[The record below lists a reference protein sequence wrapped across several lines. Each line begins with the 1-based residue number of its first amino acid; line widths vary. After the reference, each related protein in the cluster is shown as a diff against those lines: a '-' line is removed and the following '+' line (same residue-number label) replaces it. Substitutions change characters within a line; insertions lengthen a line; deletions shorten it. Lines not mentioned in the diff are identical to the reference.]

1 MSISREQT
9 TALSKKREMDEQRDF
24 QHIVTSN
31 RLVGLVRTMRGYHL
45 IYLIATLSLGVAALA
60 RTAIYLWLRYF
71 IDDVLP
77 SSPTSSR
84 LFWVGMGFIG
94 LALLQGSFTFISGA
108 LAART
113 AEGIVRQLRN
123 YLFDHIQRLTFTYHD
138 QTPTG
143 ELIQRCTS
151 DVDALRRFFA
161 DQIIGLGRILLLFSL
176 NFAAIFSINPTL
188 AWRSIVAIPLIVILS
203 YFFFRKISKLYES
216 YQEQEAVLSTTLQEN
231 LSGTRVV
238 KAFARQAFEREKFE
252 RENWGK
258 FVLGRRLLTMHA
270 FYWPVSDIIASFQM
284 IAGLAIGALMTI
296 DGSLSI
302 GSYVAYT
309 GMLIWIIW
317 PMRNLGRLI
326 VQISMGVVSYSRIV
340 EVIRQIREPMDVGIY
355 PEDHDFGGKITFDNI
370 GFTYDDGAPVL
381 ENISFECEP
390 GDIIGLL
397 GPTGSGKTTLV
408 NLLPRFYNYTVGSLK
423 IDGVELNEYSRRFL
437 RQQIGIVEQE
447 PFLFSRTIRENITL
461 GVNRDLTQDEIEAAA
476 RAAAIHETITTF
488 PEGYE
493 TLVGEKGVTLSG
505 GQKQRIAIAR
515 TLLKD
520 PFILILDDSTSSVD
534 TLTETEIRE
543 ALNRL
548 MENRTTFIIAHRIQ
562 SVMNANQILV
572 LDKGRI
578 TQRGVHEE
586 LIAEDGIYKKV
597 HEMQTQI
604 EDALEQE
611 LTDVSG

>member
-1 MSISREQT
+1 
-9 TALSKKREMDEQRDF
+9 MDKQHDF
-24 QHIVTSN
+24 QHIVTGN
-31 RLVGLVRTMRGYHL
+31 RLVGLLRMMRGYRF

-77 SSPTSSR
+77 STPTSTR

-94 LALLQGSFTFISGA
+94 LALLQGFFTFVSGA

-161 DQIIGLGRILLLFSL
+161 DQIIGLGRILLLFGL
-176 NFAAIFSINPTL
+176 NFAAIFSINPLL
-188 AWRSIVAIPLIVILS
+188 AWRSIVVIPLIIILS

-270 FYWPVSDIIASFQM
+270 FYWPASDILASFQM

-326 VQISMGVVSYSRIV
+326 VQISMGVVSYSRV
-340 EVIRQIREPMDVGIY
+340 VGVIRQVREPVDVGLY
-355 PEDHDFGGKITFDNI
+355 LEDHGSVGKIIFNNI
-370 GFTYDDGAPVL
+370 GFAYKDGSPVL
-381 ENISFECEP
+381 ENISFECDP
-390 GDIIGLL
+390 GDVIGLL

-408 NLLPRFYNYTVGSLK
+408 NLLPRFYDYTDGSLK
-423 IDGVELNEYSRRFL
+423 LDGVELNVYSRRFL

-461 GVNRDLTQDEIEAAA
+461 GVNRDLTQEEIEAAA
-476 RAAAIHETITTF
+476 HAAAIHETITTF

-493 TLVGEKGVTLSG
+493 TLVGERGVTLSG

-520 PFILILDDSTSSVD
+520 PCILILDDSTSSVD

-543 ALNRL
+543 ALYRL

-562 SVMNANQILV
+562 SVMNADQIIV

-578 TQRGVHEE
+578 AQRGVHEE
-586 LIAEDGIYKKV
+586 LIVEEGIYQKV
-597 HEMQTQI
+597 HKMQTQI

-611 LTDVSG
+611 LTDVSS

>member
-1 MSISREQT
+1 
-9 TALSKKREMDEQRDF
+9 MDKQRDF
-24 QHIVTSN
+24 QHIVTDN
-31 RLVGLVRTMRGYHL
+31 RLLGLLRMMRGYRF
-45 IYLIATLSLGVAALA
+45 IYLVAIISLAIASLA
-60 RTAIYLWLRYF
+60 RTAIYLWLQYF

-77 SSPTSSR
+77 STPTSTR

-94 LALLQGSFTFISGA
+94 LALFQGFFTFVSGA

-138 QTPTG
+138 QTPIG
-143 ELIQRCTS
+143 ELIQRSTS

-176 NFAAIFSINPTL
+176 NFAAIYSINSVL
-188 AWRSIVAIPLIVILS
+188 ALRSIVVIPLIIILS

-258 FVLGRRLLTMHA
+258 FILGRRLLTMHA
-270 FYWPVSDIIASFQM
+270 FYWPLSDILASFQM

-296 DGSLSI
+296 DGTLSI

-326 VQISMGVVSYSRIV
+326 VQTSMGVVSYNRVV
-340 EVIRQIREPMDVGIY
+340 EVIRQIREPMDVGID
-355 PEDHDFGGKITFDNI
+355 PQDRDSAGHIIFNNI
-370 GFTYDDGAPVL
+370 GFAYEDGSPVL

-390 GDIIGLL
+390 GDVIGLL

-408 NLLPRFYNYTVGSLK
+408 NLIPRFYDYTEGSLQL
-423 IDGVELNEYSRRFL
+423 DGVELNEYSRRFL

-447 PFLFSRTIRENITL
+447 PFLFSRTIRANITL
-461 GVNRDLTQDEIEAAA
+461 GVNRDLAMDEIEAAA
-476 RAAAIHETITTF
+476 RAAAIHETIMTF
-488 PEGYE
+488 SDGYE

-520 PFILILDDSTSSVD
+520 PCILILDDSTSSVD

-562 SVMNANQILV
+562 SVMNADQILV
-572 LDKGRI
+572 LDKGKI
-578 TQRGVHEE
+578 VQRGVHEE
-586 LIAEDGIYKKV
+586 LIAEDGIYQKV
-597 HEMQTQI
+597 HDMQTQI

-611 LTDVSG
+611 LTDVSS

>member
-1 MSISREQT
+1 MD
-9 TALSKKREMDEQRDF
+9 KKRDF

-31 RLVGLVRTMRGYHL
+31 RLVGLLRMMRGYRV
-45 IYLIATLSLGVAALA
+45 IYLVAALSLGVAALA
-60 RTAIYLWLRYF
+60 RTTIYLWLRYF

-77 SSPTSSR
+77 GSPTSTR

-94 LALLQGSFTFISGA
+94 LALLQGFFTFVSGA

-123 YLFDHIQRLTFTYHD
+123 YLFDHLQRLTFTYHD

-161 DQIIGLGRILLLFSL
+161 DQVIGLGRILLLFSL
-176 NFAAIFSINPTL
+176 NFAAIFSINPWL
-188 AWRSIVAIPLIVILS
+188 AWRSIIAIPLIIVLS

-270 FYWPVSDIIASFQM
+270 FYWPTSDILASLQM

-326 VQISMGVVSYSRIV
+326 VQMSMGVVSHSRVV
-340 EVIRQIREPMDVGIY
+340 EVIRQIREPMDVGIL
-355 PEDHDFGGKITFDNI
+355 PEDHDPDGQIIFDNI
-370 GFTYDDGAPVL
+370 GFAYDDGSPVL

-390 GDIIGLL
+390 GTVIGLL

-408 NLLPRFYNYTVGSLK
+408 NLLPRFYDYTDGSLK
-423 IDGVELNEYSRRFL
+423 LDGVELNQYSRRFL

-447 PFLFSRTIRENITL
+447 PFLFSRTLRENIAL
-461 GVNRDLTQDEIEAAA
+461 GVDRDLSQEEIEDAA
-476 RAAAIHETITTF
+476 RAAAIHETITNF
-488 PEGYE
+488 PDGYE

-505 GQKQRIAIAR
+505 GQKQRVAIAR

-520 PFILILDDSTSSVD
+520 PGILILDDSTSSVD
-534 TLTETEIRE
+534 TLTETEIRG

-562 SVMNANQILV
+562 SVMNADQILV

-578 TQRGVHEE
+578 VQRGVHEE
-586 LIAEDGIYKKV
+586 LIAEEGIYQKV
-597 HEMQTQI
+597 NEMQTEI
-604 EDALEQE
+604 EDALEKE
-611 LTDVSG
+611 LTDVSS

>member
-1 MSISREQT
+1 
-9 TALSKKREMDEQRDF
+9 MDKQRDF
-24 QHIVTSN
+24 QHIVTDN
-31 RLVGLVRTMRGYHL
+31 RLVGLLRMMRGYRF
-45 IYLIATLSLGVAALA
+45 IYLVAIISLAIASLA
-60 RTAIYLWLRYF
+60 RTAIYLWLQYF

-77 SSPTSSR
+77 STPTSTR

-94 LALLQGSFTFISGA
+94 LALFQGFFTFVSGA

-138 QTPTG
+138 QTPIG
-143 ELIQRCTS
+143 ELIQRSTS

-176 NFAAIFSINPTL
+176 NFAAIYSINSVL
-188 AWRSIVAIPLIVILS
+188 ALRSIVVIPLIIILS

-258 FVLGRRLLTMHA
+258 FILGRRLLTMHA
-270 FYWPVSDIIASFQM
+270 FYWPLSDILASFQM

-296 DGSLSI
+296 DGTLSI

-326 VQISMGVVSYSRIV
+326 VQTSMGVVSYNRVV
-340 EVIRQIREPMDVGIY
+340 EVIRQIREPMDVGID
-355 PEDHDFGGKITFDNI
+355 PQDRDSAGHIIFNNI
-370 GFTYDDGAPVL
+370 GFAYEDGSPVL

-408 NLLPRFYNYTVGSLK
+408 NLIPRFYDYTEGSLQL
-423 IDGVELNEYSRRFL
+423 DGVELNEYSRRFL

-447 PFLFSRTIRENITL
+447 PFLFSRTIRANITL
-461 GVNRDLTQDEIEAAA
+461 GVNRDLAMDEIEAAA
-476 RAAAIHETITTF
+476 RAAAIHETIMTF
-488 PEGYE
+488 SDGYE

-520 PFILILDDSTSSVD
+520 PCILILDDSTSSVD

-562 SVMNANQILV
+562 SVMNADQILV
-572 LDKGRI
+572 LDKGKI
-578 TQRGVHEE
+578 VQRGVHEE
-586 LIAEDGIYKKV
+586 LIAEDGIYQKV
-597 HEMQTQI
+597 HDMQTQI

-611 LTDVSG
+611 LTDVSS

>member
-1 MSISREQT
+1 
-9 TALSKKREMDEQRDF
+9 MDKQRDF
-24 QHIVTSN
+24 QHIVTGN
-31 RLVGLVRTMRGYHL
+31 RLVGLLRMMSGYRF
-45 IYLIATLSLGVAALA
+45 IYLIATLSLGVAALS

-77 SSPTSSR
+77 STPTSTR

-94 LALLQGSFTFISGA
+94 LALLQGFFTFVSGA

-161 DQIIGLGRILLLFSL
+161 DQIISLGRILLLFGL
-176 NFAAIFSINPTL
+176 NFAAILSISPVL
-188 AWRSIVAIPLIVILS
+188 AWRSIVVIPLIIILS

-270 FYWPVSDIIASFQM
+270 FYWPASDILASFQM

-326 VQISMGVVSYSRIV
+326 VQISMGVVSYSRVV
-340 EVIRQIREPMDVGIY
+340 EVIRQAREPVDVGLY
-355 PEDHDFGGKITFDNI
+355 LEDHGSVGKIIFDNI
-370 GFTYDDGAPVL
+370 CFAYKDGSPVL
-381 ENISFECEP
+381 ESISFECEP
-390 GDIIGLL
+390 GDVIGLL

-408 NLLPRFYNYTVGSLK
+408 NLLPRFYDYTDGSLK
-423 IDGVELNEYSRRFL
+423 LDGVELNEYSRRFL

-461 GVNRDLTQDEIEAAA
+461 GVNRDLSQEELEAAA
-476 RAAAIHETITTF
+476 QAAAIHETITTF

-493 TLVGEKGVTLSG
+493 TLVGERGVTLSG

-520 PFILILDDSTSSVD
+520 PCILILDDSTSSVD

-543 ALNRL
+543 ALYRL

-562 SVMNANQILV
+562 SVMNADQIIV

-578 TQRGVHEE
+578 AQRGVHEE
-586 LIAEDGIYKKV
+586 LIAEDGIYQKV
-597 HEMQTQI
+597 HKMQTQI

-611 LTDVSG
+611 LTDVSS

>member
-1 MSISREQT
+1 
-9 TALSKKREMDEQRDF
+9 MDKQPDF
-24 QHIVTSN
+24 QHIITDN
-31 RLVGLVRTMRGYHL
+31 RLVGLLRMMRGYRL
-45 IYLIATLSLGVAALA
+45 IFLIATLSLAIAALA
-60 RTAIYLWLRYF
+60 RTSIYLWLRYF

-77 SSPTSSR
+77 STPSSTR
-84 LFWVGMGFIG
+84 LFWMGMGFIG
-94 LALLQGSFTFISGA
+94 LALLQGFFTFVSGA

-176 NFAAIFSINPTL
+176 NFAAIFSINPLL
-188 AWRSIVAIPLIVILS
+188 AWRSIVVIPIIIILS

-270 FYWPVSDIIASFQM
+270 FYWPLSDILASFQM

-326 VQISMGVVSYSRIV
+326 VQVSSGVVSYGRVV
-340 EVIRQIREPMDVGIY
+340 EVIRQIREPMDVGLY
-355 PEDHDFGGKITFDNI
+355 PEDRDSAGKFIFDNV
-370 GFTYDDGAPVL
+370 GFAYEDGSPVL
-381 ENISFECEP
+381 ENISFDCEP
-390 GDIIGLL
+390 GDVIGLL

-408 NLLPRFYNYTVGSLK
+408 NLIPRFYDYTDGSLQL
-423 IDGVELNEYSRRFL
+423 DGIEINEYSRRFL

-461 GVNRDLTQDEIEAAA
+461 GVNRDLAMDEIEAAA
-476 RAAAIHETITTF
+476 RAAAIHETIMTF
-488 PEGYE
+488 AEGYE

-520 PFILILDDSTSSVD
+520 PCILILDDSTSSVD

-562 SVMNANQILV
+562 SVMNADQILV
-572 LDKGRI
+572 LDKGKI
-578 TQRGVHEE
+578 VQHGVHEE
-586 LIAEDGIYKKV
+586 LIARDGIYQKV

-611 LTDVSG
+611 LTDVGS

>member
-1 MSISREQT
+1 
-9 TALSKKREMDEQRDF
+9 MDGQRDF

-31 RLVGLVRTMRGYHL
+31 RLVGLVRMMRGYRL
-45 IYLIATLSLGVAALA
+45 TYFIATMSLGIAALA
-60 RTAIYLWLRYF
+60 RTAIYLWLRF
-71 IDDVLP
+71 FVDDVLP
-77 SSPTSSR
+77 SSPTATR
-84 LFWVGMGFIG
+84 LFWVSMGFIG

-113 AEGIVRQLRN
+113 AEGIARQLRN

-138 QTPTG
+138 LTPTG

-161 DQIIGLGRILLLFSL
+161 DQVIGLGRILLLFGL
-176 NFAAIFSINPTL
+176 NFAAIYSINSRL
-188 AWRSIVAIPLIVILS
+188 AWLSVVVIPLIVVLS

-270 FYWPVSDIIASFQM
+270 FYWPSSDILASFQM
-284 IAGLAIGALMTI
+284 IAGLAIGALMAI
-296 DGSLSI
+296 DGTITL
-302 GSYVAYT
+302 GEYVAYT

-326 VQISMGVVSYSRIV
+326 VQISMGVVSYSRVV
-340 EVIRQIREPMDVGIY
+340 EVIRQTREPMDEGIY
-355 PEDHDFGGKITFDNI
+355 PEEHEFQGKIIFDDI
-370 GFTYDDGAPVL
+370 CFAYGDRSPVL
-381 ENISFECEP
+381 ENISFECNM
-390 GDIIGLL
+390 GDVIGLL

-408 NLLPRFYNYTVGSLK
+408 NLLPRFYDYTAGNLTLDGS
-423 IDGVELNEYSRRFL
+423 ELNQYSRRFL

-461 GVNRDLTQDEIEAAA
+461 GVHRELPQQEIEVAA
-476 RAAAIHETITTF
+476 RAAAIHETITAF
-488 PEGYE
+488 PDGYD
-493 TLVGEKGVTLSG
+493 TLVGERGVTLSG

-520 PFILILDDSTSSVD
+520 PSILILDDSTSSVD
-534 TLTETEIRE
+534 TLTEMEIRG
-543 ALNRL
+543 ALTRL

-562 SVMNANQILV
+562 SVMNADKIFV
-572 LDKGRI
+572 LEKGRI
-578 TQRGVHEE
+578 VQRGTHAD

-604 EDALEQE
+604 EDALEKE
-611 LTDVSG
+611 LTDVSR

>member
-1 MSISREQT
+1 
-9 TALSKKREMDEQRDF
+9 MDKQRDF
-24 QHIVTSN
+24 QHIVTGN
-31 RLVGLVRTMRGYHL
+31 RLVGLVRMMRGYRV
-45 IYLIATLSLGVAALA
+45 IYLIATVSLGVAALA

-77 SSPTSSR
+77 GSPTSTR

-94 LALLQGSFTFISGA
+94 LASLQGLFTFVSGA

-123 YLFDHIQRLTFTYHD
+123 YLFDHLQRLTFTYHD

-161 DQIIGLGRILLLFSL
+161 DQIIGLGRILLLFGL
-176 NFAAIFSINPTL
+176 NFAAIYSISPLL
-188 AWRSIVAIPLIVILS
+188 AWRSIVVIPLVIILS

-270 FYWPVSDIIASFQM
+270 FYWPSSDILAMFQM
-284 IAGLAIGALMTI
+284 IAGLAIGALMAI

-326 VQISMGVVSYSRIV
+326 VQISMGVVSYGRVV
-340 EVIRQIREPMDVGIY
+340 EMVRQVREPMDVGLY
-355 PEDHDFGGKITFDNI
+355 PQDHDSGGKIIFDNI
-370 GFTYDDGAPVL
+370 GFAYEDGAPVL
-381 ENISFECEP
+381 ENISFECES
-390 GDIIGLL
+390 GDVVGLL

-408 NLLPRFYNYTVGSLK
+408 NLLPRFYDYTDGSLMLNG
-423 IDGVELNEYSRRFL
+423 IELNKYSRRFL

-447 PFLFSRTIRENITL
+447 PFLFSRTIRENISL
-461 GVNRDLTQDEIEAAA
+461 GVDRDLSQEAIEAAA
-476 RAAAIHETITTF
+476 RTAAIHETIMTF
-488 PEGYE
+488 PEAYE
-493 TLVGEKGVTLSG
+493 TLVGERGVTLSG

-520 PFILILDDSTSSVD
+520 PSILILDDSTSSVD
-534 TLTETEIRE
+534 TLTESEIRE
-543 ALNRL
+543 ALDRL

-562 SVMNANQILV
+562 SVMNADQILV
-572 LDKGRI
+572 LNKGRVA
-578 TQRGVHEE
+578 QRGVHEE
-586 LIAEDGIYKKV
+586 LIAEDGIYQKI
-597 HEMQTQI
+597 HQMQTQI
-604 EDALEQE
+604 ADALEKE

>member
-1 MSISREQT
+1 
-9 TALSKKREMDEQRDF
+9 MDEQRDF

-31 RLVGLVRTMRGYHL
+31 RLVGLVRMMRGHRL
-45 IYLIATLSLGVAALA
+45 IYIIATLSLGVASLA

-71 IDDVLP
+71 VDDVLP

-94 LALLQGSFTFISGA
+94 LALLQGSFTFVSGA

-151 DVDALRRFFA
+151 DDDALRRFFA
-161 DQIIGLGRILLLFSL
+161 DQIIGIGRILLLFSL

-270 FYWPVSDIIASFQM
+270 FYWPASDIIASFQM

-326 VQISMGVVSYSRIV
+326 VQISMGVVSYGRIV
-340 EVIRQIREPMDVGIY
+340 EVIRQIREPMDDGIY

-370 GFTYDDGAPVL
+370 GFTYDDGSPVL

-423 IDGVELNEYSRRFL
+423 IDGVELNQYSRRFL

-461 GVNRDLTQDEIEAAA
+461 GVNRDLAQEEIEAAA

-578 TQRGVHEE
+578 TQRGVHEK
-586 LIAEDGIYKKV
+586 LITEDGIYKKV

>member
-1 MSISREQT
+1 MN
-9 TALSKKREMDEQRDF
+9 EQRDF
-24 QHIVTSN
+24 QHILTAN
-31 RLVGLVRTMRGYHL
+31 RLVGLMRMMRGHRF
-45 IYLIATLSLGVAALA
+45 IYVIATVSLGVAALA

-77 SSPTSSR
+77 STPTLTR
-84 LFWVGMGFIG
+84 LFWVGMGFIS
-94 LALLQGSFTFISGA
+94 LALIQGFFTFVSGA

-176 NFAAIFSINPTL
+176 NFAAIFSINPLL
-188 AWRSIVAIPLIVILS
+188 AWRSIVVIPLIIILS

-270 FYWPVSDIIASFQM
+270 FYWPASDILASFQM

-326 VQISMGVVSYSRIV
+326 VQISSGVVSYGRVV
-340 EVIRQIREPMDVGIY
+340 EVIRQIREPIDVGLY
-355 PEDHDFGGKITFDNI
+355 PEDHDSVGEIIFDNI
-370 GFTYDDGAPVL
+370 GFAYEHGSPVL
-381 ENISFECEP
+381 ENISFECAP
-390 GDIIGLL
+390 GDVIGLL

-408 NLLPRFYNYTVGSLK
+408 NLLPRFYDYTDGSLK
-423 IDGVELNEYSRRFL
+423 LDGIELNEYSRHFL

-461 GVNRDLTQDEIEAAA
+461 GVDRDLTQAEIETAA
-476 RAAAIHETITTF
+476 RAA
-488 PEGYE
+488 
-493 TLVGEKGVTLSG
+493 
-505 GQKQRIAIAR
+505 
-515 TLLKD
+515 
-520 PFILILDDSTSSVD
+520 
-534 TLTETEIRE
+534 
-543 ALNRL
+543 
-548 MENRTTFIIAHRIQ
+548 
-562 SVMNANQILV
+562 
-572 LDKGRI
+572 
-578 TQRGVHEE
+578 
-586 LIAEDGIYKKV
+586 
-597 HEMQTQI
+597 
-604 EDALEQE
+604 
-611 LTDVSG
+611 

>member
-1 MSISREQT
+1 LLRM
-9 TALSKKREMDEQRDF
+9 
-24 QHIVTSN
+24 
-31 RLVGLVRTMRGYHL
+31 MRGYRV
-45 IYLIATLSLGVAALA
+45 IYLVAALSLGVAALA
-60 RTAIYLWLRYF
+60 RTTIYLWLRYF

-77 SSPTSSR
+77 GSPTSTR

-94 LALLQGSFTFISGA
+94 LALLQGFFTFVSGA

-123 YLFDHIQRLTFTYHD
+123 YLFDHLQRLTFTYHD

-161 DQIIGLGRILLLFSL
+161 DQVIGLGRILLLFSL
-176 NFAAIFSINPTL
+176 NFAAIFSINPWL
-188 AWRSIVAIPLIVILS
+188 AWRSIIAIPLIIVLS

-270 FYWPVSDIIASFQM
+270 FYWPTSDILASLQM

-326 VQISMGVVSYSRIV
+326 VQMSMGVVSHSRVV
-340 EVIRQIREPMDVGIY
+340 EVIRQIREPMDVGIF
-355 PEDHDFGGKITFDNI
+355 PEDHDPDGQIIFDNI
-370 GFTYDDGAPVL
+370 GFAYDDGSPVL

-390 GDIIGLL
+390 GTVIGLL

-408 NLLPRFYNYTVGSLK
+408 NLLPRFYDYTDGSLK
-423 IDGVELNEYSRRFL
+423 LDGVELNQCSRRFL

-447 PFLFSRTIRENITL
+447 PFLFSRTLRENIAL
-461 GVNRDLTQDEIEAAA
+461 GVDRDLSQEEIEDAA
-476 RAAAIHETITTF
+476 RAAAIHETITNF
-488 PEGYE
+488 PDGYE

-505 GQKQRIAIAR
+505 GQKQRVAIAR

-520 PFILILDDSTSSVD
+520 PGILILDDSTSSVD
-534 TLTETEIRE
+534 TLTETEIRG

-562 SVMNANQILV
+562 SVMNADQILV

-578 TQRGVHEE
+578 VQRGVHEE
-586 LIAEDGIYKKV
+586 LIAEEGIYQKV
-597 HEMQTQI
+597 NEMQTEI
-604 EDALEQE
+604 EDALEKE
-611 LTDVSG
+611 LTDVSS

>member
-1 MSISREQT
+1 ME
-9 TALSKKREMDEQRDF
+9 KQRDF
-24 QHIVTSN
+24 QHIVTDN
-31 RLVGLVRTMRGYHL
+31 RLVGLLRMMRGYRF
-45 IYLIATLSLGVAALA
+45 IYLIATISLAVAALS

-77 SSPTSSR
+77 SAPTSTR

-94 LALLQGSFTFISGA
+94 LALLQGSFTFFSGA

-113 AEGIVRQLRN
+113 AEGIVRELRN

-143 ELIQRCTS
+143 ELIQRSTS

-161 DQIIGLGRILLLFSL
+161 DQVIGLGRILLLFSL
-176 NFAAIFSINPTL
+176 NFAAIYSISPAL
-188 AWRSIVAIPLIVILS
+188 AWRSIVVIPLIIILS

-270 FYWPVSDIIASFQM
+270 FYWPLSDILASFQM

-296 DGSLSI
+296 DGTLSI

-326 VQISMGVVSYSRIV
+326 VQISMGVVSYSRVV

-355 PEDHDFGGKITFDNI
+355 PQDRDSAGQIIFNNI
-370 GFTYDDGAPVL
+370 GFAYEDGSPVL

-390 GDIIGLL
+390 GDVIGLL

-408 NLLPRFYNYTVGSLK
+408 NLIPRFYDYTEGSLQL
-423 IDGVELNEYSRRFL
+423 DGIELNEYSRRFL

-447 PFLFSRTIRENITL
+447 PFLFSRSIRENITL
-461 GVNRDLTQDEIEAAA
+461 GVHRDLAMDEIEAAA
-476 RAAAIHETITTF
+476 RAAAIHETIMTF
-488 PEGYE
+488 SDGYE

-520 PFILILDDSTSSVD
+520 PCILILDDSTSSVD

-562 SVMNANQILV
+562 SVMNADQILV
-572 LDKGRI
+572 LDKGKI
-578 TQRGVHEE
+578 VQHGVHDE
-586 LIAEDGIYKKV
+586 LIAVDGIYQKV

-604 EDALEQE
+604 ADALEQE
-611 LTDVSG
+611 LTDVGS

>member
-1 MSISREQT
+1 Q
-9 TALSKKREMDEQRDF
+9 
-24 QHIVTSN
+24 
-31 RLVGLVRTMRGYHL
+31 
-45 IYLIATLSLGVAALA
+45 
-60 RTAIYLWLRYF
+60 
-71 IDDVLP
+71 
-77 SSPTSSR
+77 
-84 LFWVGMGFIG
+84 GF
-94 LALLQGSFTFISGA
+94 FTFVSGA

-161 DQIIGLGRILLLFSL
+161 DQIISLGRILLLFGL
-176 NFAAIFSINPTL
+176 NFAAIFSISPVL
-188 AWRSIVAIPLIVILS
+188 AWRSIVVIPLIIILS

-270 FYWPVSDIIASFQM
+270 FYWPASDILASFQM

-326 VQISMGVVSYSRIV
+326 VQISMGVVSYSRVV
-340 EVIRQIREPMDVGIY
+340 EVIRQAREPVDVGLY
-355 PEDHDFGGKITFDNI
+355 LEDRGSVGKIIFDNI
-370 GFTYDDGAPVL
+370 CFAYKDGSPVL
-381 ENISFECEP
+381 ESISFECEP
-390 GDIIGLL
+390 GDVIGLL

-408 NLLPRFYNYTVGSLK
+408 NLLPRFYDYTDGSLK
-423 IDGVELNEYSRRFL
+423 LDGVELNEYSRRFL

-447 PFLFSRTIRENITL
+447 PFLFSRTMRENITL
-461 GVNRDLTQDEIEAAA
+461 GVNRDLSQEEIEAAA
-476 RAAAIHETITTF
+476 QAAAIHETITTF

-493 TLVGEKGVTLSG
+493 TLVGERGVTLSG

-520 PFILILDDSTSSVD
+520 PCILILDDSTSSVD

-543 ALNRL
+543 ALYRL

-562 SVMNANQILV
+562 SVMNADQIIV
-572 LDKGRI
+572 LDKGKI
-578 TQRGVHEE
+578 AQRGVHEE
-586 LIAEDGIYKKV
+586 LIAEDGIYQKV
-597 HEMQTQI
+597 HKMQTQI

-611 LTDVSG
+611 LTDVSS

>member
-1 MSISREQT
+1 MD
-9 TALSKKREMDEQRDF
+9 KKCDF
-24 QHIVTSN
+24 QHIVTGN
-31 RLVGLVRTMRGYHL
+31 RLVGLLRLMRGYRV
-45 IYLIATLSLGVAALA
+45 IYLIATLSLAAAALA
-60 RTAIYLWLRYF
+60 RTTIYLWLRYF
-71 IDDVLP
+71 IDEVLP
-77 SSPTSSR
+77 GSPTSMR
-84 LFWVGMGFIG
+84 LFLVGMGFIG
-94 LALLQGSFTFISGA
+94 LALFQGFFTFISGA

-123 YLFDHIQRLTFTYHD
+123 YLFDHLQRLTFTYHD

-161 DQIIGLGRILLLFSL
+161 DQIIGLGRILLLFIL
-176 NFAAIFSINPTL
+176 NFAAIFSISPLL
-188 AWRSIVAIPLIVILS
+188 AWRSIVVIPLIIILS

-216 YQEQEAVLSTTLQEN
+216 YQEQEAILSTTLQEN

-238 KAFARQAFEREKFE
+238 KAFARQAFERDKFE

-270 FYWPVSDIIASFQM
+270 FYWPTSDILASFQK
-284 IAGLAIGALMTI
+284 IAGLVIGALMTI

-326 VQISMGVVSYSRIV
+326 VQSSMGLVSFSRVVD
-340 EVIRQIREPMDVGIY
+340 VIRQIREPMDIGTY
-355 PEDHDFGGKITFDNI
+355 PEDHDPDGLIVFDNI
-370 GFTYDDGAPVL
+370 GFAYEDGAPVL

-390 GDIIGLL
+390 GTVIGLL

-408 NLLPRFYNYTVGSLK
+408 NLLPRFYDYTDGSLK
-423 IDGVELNEYSRRFL
+423 LDGVELNQYSRRFL

-447 PFLFSRTIRENITL
+447 PFLFSRTLRENIAL
-461 GVNRDLTQDEIEAAA
+461 GVDRDLSQEEIEDAA

-505 GQKQRIAIAR
+505 GQKQRVAIAR

-520 PFILILDDSTSSVD
+520 PGILILDDSTSSVD
-534 TLTETEIRE
+534 TLTETEIRG

-562 SVMNANQILV
+562 SVMNADQILV

-578 TQRGVHEE
+578 VQRGVHED
-586 LIAEDGIYKKV
+586 LIAEEGIYQKV
-597 HEMQTQI
+597 NKMQTEI
-604 EDALEQE
+604 EDALEKE
-611 LTDVSG
+611 LTDVSS

>member
-1 MSISREQT
+1 M
-9 TALSKKREMDEQRDF
+9 
-24 QHIVTSN
+24 
-31 RLVGLVRTMRGYHL
+31 MRGYRAL
-45 IYLIATLSLGVAALA
+45 YFFATLCLGVAALA

-71 IDDVLP
+71 VDDVLP
-77 SSPTSSR
+77 GSPTSTR
-84 LFWVGMGFIG
+84 LLWVGMGFIG
-94 LALLQGSFTFISGA
+94 LALLQGLFTFVSGA

-123 YLFDHIQRLTFTYHD
+123 YLFDHLQRLTFTYHD

-161 DQIIGLGRILLLFSL
+161 DQVIGLGRILLLFSL
-176 NFAAIFSINPTL
+176 NFAAIYSISPLL
-188 AWRSIVAIPLIVILS
+188 AWRSIIVIPLIIILS
-203 YFFFRKISKLYES
+203 YFFFRRISKLYES

-270 FYWPVSDIIASFQM
+270 FYWPASDILASFQM

-326 VQISMGVVSYSRIV
+326 VQISMGVVSHSRVV
-340 EVIRQIREPMDVGIY
+340 EVIRQIREPMDIGIY
-355 PEDHDFGGKITFDNI
+355 PEDRDSAGKIIFEDI
-370 GFTYDDGAPVL
+370 GFAYEDGSPVL

-390 GDIIGLL
+390 GTVIGLL

-408 NLLPRFYNYTVGSLK
+408 NLLPRFYDYTDGSLK
-423 IDGVELNEYSRRFL
+423 LDGVELNQYSRRFL

-447 PFLFSRTIRENITL
+447 PFLFSRTIRENIAL
-461 GVNRDLTQDEIEAAA
+461 GVDRDLTQKEIEAAA
-476 RAAAIHETITTF
+476 SAAAIHETITTF

-505 GQKQRIAIAR
+505 GQKQRVAIAR

-520 PFILILDDSTSSVD
+520 PGILILDDSTSSVD
-534 TLTETEIRE
+534 TLTETEIRD

-562 SVMNANQILV
+562 SVMNADQILV

-578 TQRGVHEE
+578 VQRGVHEE
-586 LIAEDGIYKKV
+586 LIVEEGIYQKV
-597 HEMQTQI
+597 HKMQTEI
-604 EDALEQE
+604 EDALEKE
-611 LTDVSG
+611 LTDVSS

>member
-1 MSISREQT
+1 
-9 TALSKKREMDEQRDF
+9 MDKQRDF
-24 QHIVTSN
+24 QYIVTDN
-31 RLVGLVRTMRGYHL
+31 RLVGLLRMMRGYRF
-45 IYLIATLSLGVAALA
+45 IYLIAMISLAIAALA
-60 RTAIYLWLRYF
+60 RTGIYLWLRYF

-77 SSPTSSR
+77 STPTSAR

-94 LALLQGSFTFISGA
+94 LALFQGFFTFVSGA

-143 ELIQRCTS
+143 ELIQRSTS

-176 NFAAIFSINPTL
+176 NFAAIYSINSVL
-188 AWRSIVAIPLIVILS
+188 AWRSIVVIPLIIILS

-270 FYWPVSDIIASFQM
+270 FYWPLSDILASFQM
-284 IAGLAIGALMTI
+284 IAGLAIGALMAINGT
-296 DGSLSI
+296 LSI

-326 VQISMGVVSYSRIV
+326 VQISMGVVSYSRVV
-340 EVIRQIREPMDVGIY
+340 EVIRQIREPMDAGINPQDRDSVGQI
-355 PEDHDFGGKITFDNI
+355 IFDNI
-370 GFTYDDGAPVL
+370 GFAYEDGSPVL
-381 ENISFECEP
+381 ENISFKCEP
-390 GDIIGLL
+390 GDVIGLL

-408 NLLPRFYNYTVGSLK
+408 NLIPRFYDYTEGSLQL
-423 IDGVELNEYSRRFL
+423 DGIELNEYSRRFL

-447 PFLFSRTIRENITL
+447 PFLFSRSIRENITL
-461 GVNRDLTQDEIEAAA
+461 GVHRDLAMDEIEAAA
-476 RAAAIHETITTF
+476 RAAAIHETIMGF
-488 PEGYE
+488 SDGYE

-520 PFILILDDSTSSVD
+520 PCILILDDSTSSVD

-562 SVMNANQILV
+562 SVMNADQILV
-572 LDKGRI
+572 LDKGKI
-578 TQRGVHEE
+578 VQHGVHDE
-586 LIAEDGIYKKV
+586 LIAVDGIYQKV

-604 EDALEQE
+604 ADALEQE
-611 LTDVSG
+611 LTDVGS

>member
-1 MSISREQT
+1 
-9 TALSKKREMDEQRDF
+9 MDKQRDF
-24 QHIVTSN
+24 QHIVTDN
-31 RLVGLVRTMRGYHL
+31 RLVGLLRMMRGYRF
-45 IYLIATLSLGVAALA
+45 IYLVALISLAVASLA
-60 RTAIYLWLRYF
+60 RTSIYLWLQYF
-71 IDDVLP
+71 IDEVLP
-77 SSPTSSR
+77 SSPTSAR

-94 LALLQGSFTFISGA
+94 LALFQGFFTFVSGA

-113 AEGIVRQLRN
+113 AEGIVRELRN

-143 ELIQRCTS
+143 ELIQRSTS

-176 NFAAIFSINPTL
+176 NFAAIYSISPVL
-188 AWRSIVAIPLIVILS
+188 AWRSIVVIPLIIILS

-270 FYWPVSDIIASFQM
+270 FYWPLSDILASFQM

-296 DGSLSI
+296 DGTLSI

-326 VQISMGVVSYSRIV
+326 VQTSMGVVSYTRVV
-340 EVIRQIREPMDVGIY
+340 EVIRQVREPMDVGID
-355 PEDHDFGGKITFDNI
+355 PQDRDSAGQIIFNNI
-370 GFTYDDGAPVL
+370 GFAYEDGSPVL

-390 GDIIGLL
+390 GDVIGLL

-408 NLLPRFYNYTVGSLK
+408 NLIPRFYDYTDGSLQL
-423 IDGVELNEYSRRFL
+423 DGVELNEYSRLFL

-461 GVNRDLTQDEIEAAA
+461 GVNRDLAMDEIEAAA
-476 RAAAIHETITTF
+476 HAAAIHETIMTF
-488 PEGYE
+488 SEGYE

-520 PFILILDDSTSSVD
+520 PCILILDDSTSSVD

-562 SVMNANQILV
+562 SVMNADQILV
-572 LDKGRI
+572 LDKGKI
-578 TQRGVHEE
+578 VQHGVHEE
-586 LIAEDGIYKKV
+586 LIAEDGIYQKV
-597 HEMQTQI
+597 HKMQTQI

-611 LTDVSG
+611 LTDVGS

>member
-1 MSISREQT
+1 MD
-9 TALSKKREMDEQRDF
+9 KKRDF

-31 RLVGLVRTMRGYHL
+31 RLVGLLRMMRGYRV
-45 IYLIATLSLGVAALA
+45 IYLVAALSLGVAALA
-60 RTAIYLWLRYF
+60 RTTIYLWLRYF

-77 SSPTSSR
+77 GSPTSTR

-94 LALLQGSFTFISGA
+94 LALLQGFFTFVSGA

-123 YLFDHIQRLTFTYHD
+123 YLFDHLQRLTFTYHD

-161 DQIIGLGRILLLFSL
+161 DQVIGLGRILLLFSL
-176 NFAAIFSINPTL
+176 NFAAIFSINPWL
-188 AWRSIVAIPLIVILS
+188 AWRSIIAIPLIIVLS

-270 FYWPVSDIIASFQM
+270 FYWPTSDILASLQM

-326 VQISMGVVSYSRIV
+326 VQMSMGVVSHSRVV
-340 EVIRQIREPMDVGIY
+340 EVIRQIREPMDVGIF
-355 PEDHDFGGKITFDNI
+355 PEDHDPDGQIIFDNI
-370 GFTYDDGAPVL
+370 GFAYDDGSPVL

-390 GDIIGLL
+390 GTVIGLL

-408 NLLPRFYNYTVGSLK
+408 NLLPRFYDYTDGSLK
-423 IDGVELNEYSRRFL
+423 LDGVELNQYSRRFL

-447 PFLFSRTIRENITL
+447 PFLFSRTLRENIAL
-461 GVNRDLTQDEIEAAA
+461 GVDRDLSQEKIEDAA
-476 RAAAIHETITTF
+476 RAAAIHETITNF
-488 PEGYE
+488 PDGYE

-505 GQKQRIAIAR
+505 GQKQRVAIAR

-520 PFILILDDSTSSVD
+520 PGILILDDSTSSVD
-534 TLTETEIRE
+534 TLTETEIRG

-562 SVMNANQILV
+562 SVMNADQILV

-578 TQRGVHEE
+578 VQRGVHEE
-586 LIAEDGIYKKV
+586 LIAEEGIYQKV
-597 HEMQTQI
+597 NEMQTEI
-604 EDALEQE
+604 EDALEKE
-611 LTDVSG
+611 LTDVSS

>member
-1 MSISREQT
+1 
-9 TALSKKREMDEQRDF
+9 MDEQRDF

-31 RLVGLVRTMRGYHL
+31 RLVGLVRMMRGHRL
-45 IYLIATLSLGVAALA
+45 IYIIATLSLGVASLA

-71 IDDVLP
+71 VDDVLP

-94 LALLQGSFTFISGA
+94 LALLQGSFTFVSGA

-270 FYWPVSDIIASFQM
+270 FYWPASDIIASFQM

-326 VQISMGVVSYSRIV
+326 VQISMGVVSYGRIV
-340 EVIRQIREPMDVGIY
+340 EVIRQIREPMDDGIY

-370 GFTYDDGAPVL
+370 GFTYDDGSPVL

-423 IDGVELNEYSRRFL
+423 IDGVELNQYSRRFL

-461 GVNRDLTQDEIEAAA
+461 GVNRDLAQEEIEAAA

-578 TQRGVHEE
+578 TQRGVHEK
-586 LIAEDGIYKKV
+586 LITEDGIYKKV

>member
-1 MSISREQT
+1 
-9 TALSKKREMDEQRDF
+9 MDKQRDF
-24 QHIVTSN
+24 QHIVTDN
-31 RLVGLVRTMRGYHL
+31 RLLGLLRMMRGYRF
-45 IYLIATLSLGVAALA
+45 IYLVAIISLAIASLA
-60 RTAIYLWLRYF
+60 RTAIYLWLQYF
-71 IDDVLP
+71 IDYVLP
-77 SSPTSSR
+77 STPTSTR

-94 LALLQGSFTFISGA
+94 LALFQGFFTFVSGA

-138 QTPTG
+138 QTPIG
-143 ELIQRCTS
+143 ELIQRSTS

-176 NFAAIFSINPTL
+176 NFAAIYSINSVL
-188 AWRSIVAIPLIVILS
+188 ALRSIVVIPLIIILS

-258 FVLGRRLLTMHA
+258 FILGRRLLTMHA
-270 FYWPVSDIIASFQM
+270 FYWPLSDILASFQM

-296 DGSLSI
+296 DGTLSI

-326 VQISMGVVSYSRIV
+326 VQTSMGVVSYNRVV
-340 EVIRQIREPMDVGIY
+340 EVIRQIREPMDVGID
-355 PEDHDFGGKITFDNI
+355 PQDRDSAGHIIFNNI
-370 GFTYDDGAPVL
+370 GFAYEDGSPVL

-408 NLLPRFYNYTVGSLK
+408 NLIPRFYNYTEGSLQL
-423 IDGVELNEYSRRFL
+423 DGVELNEYSRRFL

-447 PFLFSRTIRENITL
+447 PFLFSRTIRANITL
-461 GVNRDLTQDEIEAAA
+461 GVNRDLAMDEIEAAA
-476 RAAAIHETITTF
+476 RAAAIHETIMTF
-488 PEGYE
+488 SDGYE

-520 PFILILDDSTSSVD
+520 PCILILDDSTSSVD

-562 SVMNANQILV
+562 SVMNADQILV
-572 LDKGRI
+572 LDKGKI
-578 TQRGVHEE
+578 VQRGVHEE
-586 LIAEDGIYKKV
+586 LIAEDGIYQKV
-597 HEMQTQI
+597 HDMQTQI

-611 LTDVSG
+611 LTDVSS

>member
-1 MSISREQT
+1 
-9 TALSKKREMDEQRDF
+9 
-24 QHIVTSN
+24 
-31 RLVGLVRTMRGYHL
+31 MRGHRL
-45 IYLIATLSLGVAALA
+45 IYIIATLSLGVASLA

-71 IDDVLP
+71 VDDVLP

-94 LALLQGSFTFISGA
+94 LALLQGSFTFVSGA

-270 FYWPVSDIIASFQM
+270 FYWPASDIIASFQM

-326 VQISMGVVSYSRIV
+326 VQISMGVVSYGRIV
-340 EVIRQIREPMDVGIY
+340 EVIRQIREPMDDGIY

-370 GFTYDDGAPVL
+370 GFTYDDGSPVL

-423 IDGVELNEYSRRFL
+423 IDGVELNQYSRRFL

-461 GVNRDLTQDEIEAAA
+461 GVNRDLAQEEIEAAA

-578 TQRGVHEE
+578 TQRGVHEK
-586 LIAEDGIYKKV
+586 LITEDGIYKKV